1 MAASVASAPIGSI
14 QRCKRW
20 RTAGI
25 LTSEATGG
33 KRVYT
38 MTEEGAQLLAERKQQ
53 TTFGSPWDAFNIV
66 MAGKPQEFM
75 ALRKAATDLAVAVM
89 QVARGGNPERM
100 SRVRDRL
107 EQVKREIYAILAE
120 ESEGETGFRSQEPAV
135 GMIILCWVLA
145 LEGLIPTYDLYK

>member
-1 MAASVASAPIGSI
+1 
-14 QRCKRW
+14 
-20 RTAGI
+20 
-25 LTSEATGG
+25 
-33 KRVYT
+33 

-53 TTFGSPWDAFNIV
+53 TTSGSPWDAFNNL

-145 LEGLIPTYDLYK
+145 LEGLILDI

>member
-1 MAASVASAPIGSI
+1 
-14 QRCKRW
+14 
-20 RTAGI
+20 
-25 LTSEATGG
+25 
-33 KRVYT
+33 

-53 TTFGSPWDAFNIV
+53 TAAGSPWDAFNIV

-75 ALRKAATDLAVAVM
+75 ALRKAATDLAAAVM
-89 QVARGGNPERM
+89 QVARSGNPERM